1 MWKIFTRKNINKG
14 SMAKSTIETKGLDPK
29 KFQATAYPILFAIAF
44 AHFINDLL
52 QIIIPSI
59 YPLLKENYTLSFTQV
74 GFITFV
80 YQVMA
85 SLLQPVVGFYTDKR
99 PQPYAL
105 AIGMCF
111 TLGGLAMLAFASSYA
126 LILLSVGLVGI
137 GSSIFHPE
145 ASRVAYLA
153 SGGKSGLAQS
163 IFQVGGNSGTAI
175 GPLLVILLV
184 IPYGQTHILW
194 FLLLALLG
202 IFVLSQIARWYK
214 KHLIFRKANKIKVL
228 EYPPRLSK
236 KQVKGAIG
244 ILLVLIFSKYIYM
257 TSISSYFTFYLID
270 KFGVSIP
277 ESQFYLFLFFGSV
290 ALGTFLGG
298 PLGDRFGRK
307 YVIWFSILGSAPFA
321 LLLPY
326 VDLFWTGTL
335 VIMVGLVLSSAFS
348 AILVF
353 AQELLPGKVGM
364 ISGLF
369 FGFAFGIAGLGSAAL
384 GYLADHTSI
393 TFVYKLCSFLPLIG
407 IMAFLLPNIK
417 SRSGITSG
425 DK

>member
-1 MWKIFTRKNINKG
+1 MQTT
-14 SMAKSTIETKGLDPK
+14 ATETKEAPK
-29 KFQATAYPILFAIAF
+29 ILQKTVYPILFAIAF
-44 AHFINDLL
+44 SHLLNDLL

-59 YPLLKENYTLSFTQV
+59 YPLLKQNYALSFTQI

-80 YQVMA
+80 YQLTA
-85 SLLQPVVGFYTDKR
+85 SLLQPIVGHQTDKH
-99 PQPYAL
+99 PMPFSL
-105 AIGMCF
+105 AFGMGF
-111 TLGGLAMLAFASSYA
+111 TLLGLLLLSFASSYA
-126 LILLSVGLVGI
+126 IILISVAFVGI

-153 SGGKSGLAQS
+153 SGGKRGLAQA
-163 IFQVGGNSGTAI
+163 IFQVGGNTGTAI

-184 IPYGQTHILW
+184 IPYGQKHILW
-194 FLLLALLG
+194 FLILSVLAMA
-202 IFVLSQIARWYK
+202 VLSKIAGWYK

-228 EYPPRLSK
+228 EYPPRLRK
-236 KQVKGAIG
+236 KEVKGAIG

-277 ESQFYLFLFFGSV
+277 QSQFYLFLFFGSV

-298 PLGDRFGRK
+298 PIGDRFGRK

-321 LLLPY
+321 LMLPY
-326 VDLFWTGTL
+326 VNLFWTGTL
-335 VIMVGLVLSSAFS
+335 VVLIGLILSSAFS

-369 FGFAFGIAGLGSAAL
+369 FGFAFGIAGVGSALL
-384 GYLADHTSI
+384 GYLADHSSI
-393 TFVYKLCSFLPLIG
+393 GFVYKLCSFLPLIG
-407 IMAFLLPNIK
+407 IVAYFLPTLKMNISK
-417 SRSGITSG
+417 KGNLRE
-425 DK
+425 K

>member
-1 MWKIFTRKNINKG
+1 M
-14 SMAKSTIETKGLDPK
+14 SD
-29 KFQATAYPILFAIAF
+29 QATTTIDSKMVQKTVYPILFAIAF
-44 AHFINDLL
+44 SHLLNDLL
-52 QIIIPSI
+52 QIVIPSI
-59 YPLLKENYTLSFTQV
+59 YPLLKENFSLSFTQI

-80 YQVMA
+80 YQITA
-85 SLLQPVVGFYTDKR
+85 SLLQPVVGFQTDKR
-99 PQPYAL
+99 PMPYSL
-105 AIGMCF
+105 AFGMGF
-111 TLGGLAMLAFASSYA
+111 TVLGLTLLAFASNYY
-126 LILLSVGLVGI
+126 LILVSVGLVGI

-153 SGGKSGLAQS
+153 SGGKRGLAQA

-175 GPLLVILLV
+175 GPLLVILIV

-194 FLLLALLG
+194 FLLLALLA
-202 IFVLSQIARWYK
+202 IIVLSQIARWYK

-228 EYPPRLSK
+228 EYPPRLRK

-270 KFGVSIP
+270 KFGLTIP

-326 VDLFWTGTL
+326 VDLFWTGAL

-384 GYLADHTSI
+384 GFLADQTSI
-393 TFVYKLCSFLPLIG
+393 EFVYKLCSFLPLIG
-407 IMAFLLPNIK
+407 GVAYFLPNLRT
-417 SRSGITSG
+417 RSA
-425 DK
+425 KVK